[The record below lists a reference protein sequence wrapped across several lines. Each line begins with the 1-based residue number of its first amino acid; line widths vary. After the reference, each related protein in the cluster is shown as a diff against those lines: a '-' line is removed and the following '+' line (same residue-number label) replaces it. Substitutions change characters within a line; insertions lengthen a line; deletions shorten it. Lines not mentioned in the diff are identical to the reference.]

1 MSELR
6 QLIEQA
12 SSPARTETLFRQ
24 LEVEPQLCTANQGK
38 VSRALLAQALNMLL
52 FEDLIRRVPIAQTYV
67 ARCLARGR
75 KIMLDHG
82 ALRTVLWRSGTLPA
96 GESAITRVLKP
107 LGYELADIYPLPKL
121 KMTGRAY
128 RHIDYP
134 QSMAQF
140 FVSEL
145 HPEQF
150 SSAFQ
155 GTVTRVLASSRDP
168 LQTQQVLLLQRLE
181 QQGCLSL
188 PEAVKLLPALLACFA
203 RQHGDF
209 SWSDYQTL
217 LSESAEMAWIA
228 TEGNVFNHA
237 TDRVPD
243 LAALVSEL
251 KADHYPMK
259 ATIEVSANNRIRQT
273 AVLAV
278 KVSRTF
284 LGEAE
289 QETQHHEVPGSFFEF
304 IQRELLPDTSDQL
317 DLSFDTGNATGI
329 FQVTRQ

>member
-24 LEVEPQLCTANQGK
+24 LQVEPQLCTANQGK

-82 ALRTVLWRSGTLPA
+82 ALRTVLWPSGALPA

-107 LGYELADIYPLPKL
+107 LGYELADVYPLPKL

-128 RHIDYP
+128 RHVDFP
-134 QSMAQF
+134 QAIAQF

-150 SSAFQ
+150 SSEFQ
-155 GTVTRVLASSRDP
+155 TTVTRVLASSHDP
-168 LQTQQVLLLQRLE
+168 LTQGHQALLQILE
-181 QQGCLSL
+181 QQGFLSWS
-188 PEAVKLLPALLACFA
+188 EAIGLLPALLACFS
-203 RQHGDF
+203 RQHDDF

-217 LSESAEMAWIA
+217 LNESAEMAWIA

-251 KADHYPMK
+251 KAEHYPLK
-259 ATIEVSANNRIRQT
+259 ATIEVSANGRVQQT

-284 LGEAE
+284 QDDSE

-304 IQRELLPDTSDQL
+304 IQREVLPDTSDQL

>member
-6 QLIEQA
+6 QLIEKV
-12 SSPARTETLFRQ
+12 SSPPRTETLFRQ
-24 LEVEPQLCTANQGK
+24 LQVEPQLCTANQGK

-82 ALRTVLWRSGTLPA
+82 ALRTVLWPSGALPA

-107 LGYELADIYPLPKL
+107 LGYELADVYPLPKL

-134 QSMAQF
+134 QCMAQF

-150 SSAFQ
+150 SSEFQ
-155 GTVTRVLASSRDP
+155 TTVTRVLASSHDP
-168 LQTQQVLLLQRLE
+168 LTQGHQALLQILE
-181 QQGCLSL
+181 QQGFLSWS
-188 PEAVKLLPALLACFA
+188 EAIGLLPALLACFS
-203 RQHGDF
+203 RQHDDF

-217 LSESAEMAWIA
+217 LNESAEMAWIA

-251 KADHYPMK
+251 KAEHYPLK
-259 ATIEVSANNRIRQT
+259 ATIEVSANGRVQQT

-284 LGEAE
+284 QDDSE

-304 IQRELLPDTSDQL
+304 IQREVLPDTSDQL

>member
-24 LEVEPQLCTANQGK
+24 LQVEPQLCTANQGK

-52 FEDLIRRVPIAQTYV
+52 FEDLMQRVPIAQTYV
-67 ARCLARGR
+67 QRCLTRGR

-82 ALRTVLWRSGTLPA
+82 ALRTVLWPSGALPA

-107 LGYELADIYPLPKL
+107 LGYELADVYPLPKL

-128 RHIDYP
+128 RHVDFP
-134 QSMAQF
+134 QAIAQF

-150 SSAFQ
+150 SSEFQ
-155 GTVTRVLASSRDP
+155 TTVTRVLASSHDP
-168 LQTQQVLLLQRLE
+168 LTQGHQALLQILE
-181 QQGCLSL
+181 QQGFLSWS
-188 PEAVKLLPALLACFA
+188 EAIGLLPALLACFS
-203 RQHGDF
+203 RQHDDF

-217 LSESAEMAWIA
+217 LNESAEMAWIA

-251 KADHYPMK
+251 KAEHYPLK
-259 ATIEVSANNRIRQT
+259 ATIEVSANGRVQQT

-284 LGEAE
+284 QDDSE
-289 QETQHHEVPGSFFEF
+289 QETQHYEVPGSFFEF
-304 IQRELLPDTSDQL
+304 IQREVLPDTSDQL

>member
-1 MSELR
+1 
-6 QLIEQA
+6 
-12 SSPARTETLFRQ
+12 
-24 LEVEPQLCTANQGK
+24 
-38 VSRALLAQALNMLL
+38 MLL

-82 ALRTVLWRSGTLPA
+82 ALRTVLWPSGALPA

-107 LGYELADIYPLPKL
+107 LGYELADVYPLPKL

-134 QSMAQF
+134 QCMAQF

-150 SSAFQ
+150 SSEFQ
-155 GTVTRVLASSRDP
+155 TTVTRVLASSHDP
-168 LQTQQVLLLQRLE
+168 LTQGHQALLQILE
-181 QQGCLSL
+181 QQGFLSWS
-188 PEAVKLLPALLACFA
+188 EAIGLLPALLACFS
-203 RQHGDF
+203 RQHDDF

-217 LSESAEMAWIA
+217 LNESAEMAWIA

-251 KADHYPMK
+251 KAEHYPLK
-259 ATIEVSANNRIRQT
+259 ATIEVSANGRVRQT

-284 LGEAE
+284 QDDSE

-304 IQRELLPDTSDQL
+304 IQREVLPDTSDQL